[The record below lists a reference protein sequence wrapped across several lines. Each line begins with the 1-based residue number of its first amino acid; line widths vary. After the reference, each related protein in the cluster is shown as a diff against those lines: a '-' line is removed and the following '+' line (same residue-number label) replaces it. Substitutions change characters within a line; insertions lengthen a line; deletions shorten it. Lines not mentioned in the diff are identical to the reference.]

1 MKLPH
6 RQIRTLTQNSFA
18 AMLAYTITAMMNLE
32 IEPAADLATGAMVAN
47 VVEQEP
53 GRAAEVGTS
62 ACLNCGA
69 QVDGAFCKNCGQK
82 AKVHRTLS
90 AFWHDLIHSVFHFDG
105 KVWRTLPLLAFK
117 PGQLTRRYVHG
128 ERARFVSPL
137 ALFLFSVF
145 LMFATFGQFGVPIA
159 PNVETKRNGI
169 VLERADIAREIA
181 TNRVRLARAEAERA
195 AAVTAKQPTDKIDV
209 KIKALQTELSDLQ
222 IGYDMSDGIDAADI
236 IKIDASDR
244 VKEAKSE
251 SKGNK
256 QGNDSDDAW
265 SDIFLVK
272 IDKALQNPKLLLYK
286 LQSNA
291 YKFSWLLI
299 PLSLP
304 FLWLIFA
311 WRREYEVYDHI
322 VFITYAL
329 SFMTLLLSVAA
340 LGVALSG
347 MSPMNMQI
355 LLFLPVLHM
364 FVQLKGAYLL
374 SNRAALWRTAAMLV
388 AAVIVLIIFSLILL
402 ALGVAG

>member
-1 MKLPH
+1 
-6 RQIRTLTQNSFA
+6 
-18 AMLAYTITAMMNLE
+18 MLAYTITAMMNLE

-340 LGVALSG
+340 LGVVLSG